1 MSLFPSLNKQLKE
14 YCNWFEAKKPLTGEV
29 IHLPFRLK
37 PSFQDG
43 KELRERVNKEME
55 LMHEAEDLIR
65 RFHVPEKAFEAT
77 MGSFALLCY
86 NKF

>member
-1 MSLFPSLNKQLKE
+1 M
-14 YCNWFEAKKPLTGEV
+14 
-29 IHLPFRLK
+29 PFRLK

-65 RFHVPEKAFEAT
+65 RLHVPEKAFEAT
-77 MGSFALLCY
+77 MG
-86 NKF
+86 